1 MKNQNSLL
9 NQVKTTFTEYY
20 QSEPR
25 LFVAPGRINIIGEH
39 TDYND
44 GFVLPA
50 AIDKQIAFAVA
61 KNNLNCFRFYSTDFK
76 ESEKVSTLDLGQ
88 DIKLWAQYLVGV
100 LAQFKKIDKLDSGFD
115 VIFGGDI
122 PVGAGLSSSA
132 ALECGLAKAINV
144 LSDLKLSDIELV
156 KMAQKAEH
164 EYAGVMCG
172 IMDQYASVFG
182 KKNQVFKLD
191 CRDNT
196 HKYFPLELGDYE
208 LLLVNTNV
216 KHSLA
221 SSEYNLR
228 REECERG
235 VQYFKTFDAD
245 INALRDVSKELIEAH
260 VDQPDPVS
268 YQRSKFMVEEI
279 ARVGQA
285 TGAMENNDLH
295 LLGELLYQTHDG
307 LSKLYEVSCHELDFL
322 VELTKPLNQVLGS
335 RMMGGGFGGCT
346 LNLLKKS
353 FIPEFKEMVKF
364 EYEKQFSKS
373 PDFYGVHLSDGA
385 REFNYEIS

>member
-1 MKNQNSLL
+1 MKQENTLL
-9 NQVKTTFTEYY
+9 EQIGDKFETIFHST
-20 QSEPR
+20 PR
-25 LFVAPGRINIIGEH
+25 LFLAPGRINIIGEH

-50 AIDKQIAFAVA
+50 AIDKHIAFAVA
-61 KNNLNCFRFYSTDFK
+61 KNDLNTFRFYSMDFY
-76 ESEKVSTLDLGQ
+76 ESEEVNSLEWGQ
-88 DIKLWAQYLVGV
+88 DIKLWAQYLIGV
-100 LAQFKKIDKLDSGFD
+100 LAQFEKIGKLDSGFD
-115 VIFGGDI
+115 VVFGGHI

-132 ALECGLAKAINV
+132 ALECGLAKAVNV
-144 LSDLKLSDIELV
+144 LSDLQLCDIDLV

-182 KKNQVFKLD
+182 KKDQVFKLD

-196 HKYFPLELGDYE
+196 HQYFPLELHDYE
-208 LLLVNTNV
+208 LLLINTNV

-235 VQYFKTFDAD
+235 VQYFKTLDSN
-245 INALRDVSKELIEAH
+245 ITALRDVSKEMIEAH
-260 VDQPDPVS
+260 DDKPDQVS
-268 YQRSKFMVEEI
+268 YKRSKFMVEEI

-285 TGAMENNDLH
+285 TQAMANDDLET
-295 LLGELLYQTHDG
+295 LGQLLYQTHDG
-307 LSKLYEVSCHELDFL
+307 LSKLYEVSCPELDFL
-322 VELTKPLNQVLGS
+322 VDLTKPLNQVLGS

-353 FIPEFKEMVKF
+353 FVSEFKELV
-364 EYEKQFSKS
+364 ETAYEKQFSKK
-373 PDFYGVHLSDGA
+373 PDFYEVHLSDGA
-385 REFNYEIS
+385 REVI

>member
-1 MKNQNSLL
+1 MKQESSLL
-9 NQVKTTFTEYY
+9 KHIEAKFEALY
-20 QSEPR
+20 QNTPR
-25 LFVAPGRINIIGEH
+25 LFLAPGRINIIGEH

-50 AIDKQIAFAVA
+50 AIDKHIAFAVA
-61 KNNLNCFRFYSTDFK
+61 KNDLNCFRFYSMDFH
-76 ESEKVSTLDLGQ
+76 ELEEVNCLELGQ
-88 DIKLWAQYLVGV
+88 DIKLWAQYLIGV
-100 LAQFKKIDKLDSGFD
+100 LAQFEKIGKLDSGFD
-115 VIFGGDI
+115 MVFGGNI

-132 ALECGLAKAINV
+132 ALECGLAKAVNV
-144 LSDLKLSDIELV
+144 LSNLQLSDIDLV
-156 KMAQKAEH
+156 KLAQKAEH

-196 HKYFPLELGDYE
+196 HQYFPLELHDYE
-208 LLLVNTNV
+208 LLLINTNV

-235 VQYFKTFDAD
+235 VQYFKTFDSN
-245 INALRDVSKELIEAH
+245 ITALRKVSLEMIEAH
-260 VDQPDPVS
+260 EDKPDPVS
-268 YQRSKFMVEEI
+268 YKRSKYMVEEI

-285 TGAMENNDLH
+285 TQALANHDLKT
-295 LLGELLYQTHDG
+295 LGQLLYQTHDG
-307 LSKLYEVSCHELDFL
+307 LSKLYEVSCPELDFL
-322 VELTKPLNQVLGS
+322 VDLTRPLNQILGS

-346 LNLLKKS
+346 LNLIKKS
-353 FIPEFKEMVKF
+353 FVSEFKEIVDMA
-364 EYEKQFSKS
+364 YEKQFSKK
-373 PDFYGVHLSDGA
+373 PDFYEVHLSDGA
-385 REFNYEIS
+385 REVF

>member
-1 MKNQNSLL
+1 MKQENTLLKQVEEKFESLYKSTPKMFL
-9 NQVKTTFTEYY
+9 
-20 QSEPR
+20 
-25 LFVAPGRINIIGEH
+25 APGRINIIGEH

-50 AIDKQIAFAVA
+50 AIDKYIAFAVA
-61 KNNLNCFRFYSTDFK
+61 KNDLSTFRFYSIDFN
-76 ESEKVSTLDLGQ
+76 ESEEVKNLELGQ
-88 DIKLWAQYLVGV
+88 DIKLWAQYLIGV
-100 LAQFKKIDKLDSGFD
+100 LAQFEKVGKLDSGFD
-115 VIFGGDI
+115 VVFGGNI

-132 ALECGLAKAINV
+132 ALECGLAKAVNEI
-144 LSDLKLSDIELV
+144 SEQHLSDIELV

-182 KKNQVFKLD
+182 KKDQVFKLD

-196 HKYFPLELGDYE
+196 HQYFPLELHDYE

-235 VQYFKTFDAD
+235 VQYFKTIDNT
-245 INALRDVSKELIEAH
+245 ITALRDVSIELIEAH
-260 VDQPDPVS
+260 VDKPDLVS
-268 YQRSKFMVEEI
+268 YKRSKFMVEEI
-279 ARVGQA
+279 ARVEQA
-285 TGAMENNDLH
+285 TQAMLNNNLQ
-295 LLGELLYQTHDG
+295 LLGQLLYQTHDG
-307 LSKLYEVSCHELDFL
+307 LSKLYEVSCPELDFL
-322 VELTKPLNQVLGS
+322 VDLTRPLNQVLGS

-353 FIPEFKEMVKF
+353 YVKEFKEMVK
-364 EYEKQFSKS
+364 EDYKKKFSKR
-373 PDFYGVHLSDGA
+373 PDFYEVHLSDGA
-385 REFNYEIS
+385 GEII

>member
-1 MKNQNSLL
+1 MKQKYSLL
-9 NQVKTTFTEYY
+9 KNIEDKFEALFQNT
-20 QSEPR
+20 PR
-25 LFVAPGRINIIGEH
+25 IFQAPGRINIIGEH

-50 AIDKQIAFAVA
+50 AIDKHIAFAVA
-61 KNNLNCFRFYSTDFK
+61 KNDLHRFRFYSIDFN
-76 ESEKVSTLDLGQ
+76 ESEEVISLELGQ
-88 DIKLWAQYLVGV
+88 DIKLWAQYLIGV
-100 LAQFKKIDKLDSGFD
+100 LAQFEKIGKLDSGFD
-115 VIFGGDI
+115 VVFGGNI

-132 ALECGLAKAINV
+132 ALECGLAKAVNV
-144 LSDLKLSDIELV
+144 LSDLQLSDIDLV

-196 HKYFPLELGDYE
+196 HQYFPLELHDYE

-235 VQYFKTFDAD
+235 VQYFKTFDSN
-245 INALRDVSKELIEAH
+245 ISALRDVSMELIEAH
-260 VDQPDPVS
+260 ENKPDQVS
-268 YQRSKFMVEEI
+268 YKRSKYMVEEI
-279 ARVGQA
+279 ARVGKATQA
-285 TGAMENNDLH
+285 MANNDLEA
-295 LLGELLYQTHDG
+295 LGQLLYQTHDG
-307 LSKLYEVSCHELDFL
+307 LSNLYEVSCPELDFL
-322 VELTKPLNQVLGS
+322 VDLTRPLYQVLGS

-353 FIPEFKEMVKF
+353 YVSEFKEMVNTA
-364 EYEKQFSKS
+364 YEKQFSKS
-373 PDFYGVHLSDGA
+373 PDFYEVHLSDGA
-385 REFNYEIS
+385 NEEA

>member
-1 MKNQNSLL
+1 MKQENMLLQQIEAKFESLFH
-9 NQVKTTFTEYY
+9 NT
-20 QSEPR
+20 PG
-25 LFVAPGRINIIGEH
+25 LFLAPGRINIIGEH

-50 AIDKQIAFAVA
+50 AIDKHIAFAVA
-61 KNNLNCFRFYSTDFK
+61 KNDLNRFRFYSIDFQ
-76 ESEKVSTLDLGQ
+76 ESEELKSLELGQ

-100 LAQFKKIDKLDSGFD
+100 LGQFQKIGKLDSGFD
-115 VIFGGDI
+115 VVFGGDI

-132 ALECGLAKAINV
+132 ALECGLAKAVNV
-144 LSDLKLSDIELV
+144 LSELNLSDIDLV

-182 KKNQVFKLD
+182 KKDHVFKLD

-196 HKYFPLELGDYE
+196 HQYFPLKLDDYD
-208 LLLVNTNV
+208 LLLINTNV

-235 VQYFKTFDAD
+235 VQYYKTFDSN
-245 INALRDVSKELIEAH
+245 ITALRDVSREMIEAH
-260 VDQPDPVS
+260 ENKPDPIS
-268 YQRSKFMVEEI
+268 YKRSKYMVEEI

-285 TGAMENNDLH
+285 TQAMVNNDLES
-295 LLGELLYQTHDG
+295 LGQLLYQTHDG
-307 LSKLYEVSCHELDFL
+307 LSKLYEVSCPELDFL
-322 VELTKPLNQVLGS
+322 VDLTRPLNQVLGS

-353 FIPEFKEMVKF
+353 YVPEFKDMVIDA
-364 EYEKQFSKS
+364 YEKKFSKS
-373 PDFYGVHLSDGA
+373 PDFYEVHLSDGA
-385 REFNYEIS
+385 RIV